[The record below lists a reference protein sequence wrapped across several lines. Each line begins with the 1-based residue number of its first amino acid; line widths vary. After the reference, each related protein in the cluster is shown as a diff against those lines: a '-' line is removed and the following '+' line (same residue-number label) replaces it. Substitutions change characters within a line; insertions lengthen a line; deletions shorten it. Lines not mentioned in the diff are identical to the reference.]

1 MLRTGVAVMAAGLI
15 LLSGCSGTKDK
26 PGATTPSGGTTSSAP
41 AASSGDAVAA
51 LNAAQQKTRSGSY
64 HTDVEI
70 KTAGTTSQLA
80 ADVDPVAKALEM
92 KMDMQGSKLTVR
104 LIGTDMYFTGL
115 NTGGFAGKWVHAD
128 ISKLPGVG
136 GILSSFDQTF
146 ALLPGATDLKEGP
159 PGTFTGT
166 VDAKAALDQAKTQAE
181 KDALSKVI
189 SAGSTDKLPFTAKV
203 VDGYLTETTTSYKM
217 DISGTTQEATI
228 VSKFSAFGT
237 ATKVTA
243 PPKADTVDAS

>member
-15 LLSGCSGTKDK
+15 LLSGCSDSKDK
-26 PGATTPSGGTTSSAP
+26 PSGTAPSGGTTSSAP
-41 AASSGDAVAA
+41 ASSGDALAA

-70 KTAGTTSQLA
+70 KTGGTTSQLS

-104 LIGTDMYFTGL
+104 LIGTDMYFTGI
-115 NTGGFAGKWVHAD
+115 NTGGMTGKWMHAD

-146 ALLPGATDLKEGP
+146 ALLPGAADLKEGP

-166 VDAKAALDQAKTQAE
+166 LDTKAALDQAKTQAE

-189 SAGSTDKLPFTAKV
+189 ASGSGDKLPFTAKV
-203 VDGYLTETTTSYKM
+203 VDGYLVETTTSYKM

-237 ATKVTA
+237 APKVTA
-243 PPKADTVDAS
+243 PPKGDTVDAS